1 MDYPLLMNL
10 DSLKLI
16 QSAPAKTS
24 FDAGAGFKLVAEPH
38 APGVFRIRLGTADA
52 VAHDLPTTGRAKVHA
67 DMLVARGEAISEA
80 ETRDAEN
87 GEYWEIAQGEIV
99 LQVGKRAFALN
110 LIRDGVALLNFTA
123 DGIGHDDGSWCFGLE
138 LTDEDSVYGLGQ
150 TVTDLNRRG
159 EYVVSDDPAH
169 MALPLAWSPRGWGL
183 YVHALG
189 RVDHDVAQSNRSVYE
204 VHAQTPTLDLFVF
217 TGEPTEI
224 LNQYTAITG
233 RAGQVSLWAMGAW
246 LKQPAQTTPTQII
259 EQVERLRA
267 NGVSL
272 DNVMMRAPMAWRW
285 QESKLTIDWNNERFP
300 DPKQVLDLFAAKSI
314 QIALPVLPAV
324 VVGSPTFAELEDRG
338 WLLAKDSGDACVF
351 KGTDVTDGQDYA
363 LLDLTHRDV
372 YKQWVER
379 QRQLADDGVSAV
391 LCDVQVD
398 IPDDVTARGGESGAN
413 LRALYPMLARQ
424 ALYEACAGHK
434 VPPEGLVLTHD
445 LVAAGQRYPWQAPIQ
460 TEQSWEGMRQS
471 VRAAL
476 SVGASGLPLQM
487 HALGHENQ
495 DMDPELYLR
504 WLAMCVFSG
513 NFQFENAQQLSGAK
527 LSAQHQSLLAQWMQW
542 RYRLIPYLLG
552 AIEDA
557 ARTGLPVQRSMAMCF
572 PQDRQSHDWDTQFM
586 CGPALLV
593 APVTEPGQHAQIYLP
608 ESEGWWDL
616 RTGWRYDGGQTLEME
631 VGLDVVPVFGREGHM
646 LCLGPATRS
655 TAEFNSAKLL
665 DEVWMFGM
673 PIHNPVVMRNKIRVM
688 QMQGSSY
695 IKGLEGLKILQSEG
709 LEVKR
714 RGAEVRISRA
724 R

>member
-1 MDYPLLMNL
+1 MNL

-16 QSAPAKTS
+16 QSNPAKVT
-24 FDAGAGFKLVAEPH
+24 FDAGAGFKLVVEPH
-38 APGVFRIRLGTADA
+38 APGVFRIRLGAADS
-52 VAHDLPTTGRAKVHA
+52 VAHDLPTAGRAKA
-67 DMLVARGEAISEA
+67 QAEMLIARGEAISEA
-80 ETRDAEN
+80 ETRVSDD
-87 GEYWEIAQGEIV
+87 GQCWEVCQGETI
-99 LQVGKRAFALN
+99 LQVGKQSFGLSVMKGGEVLLAF
-110 LIRDGVALLNFTA
+110 TP
-123 DGIGHDDGSWCFGLE
+123 DGIGHDEGTWAFGIE
-138 LTDEDSVYGLGQ
+138 LADDDAVYGLGQ

-169 MALPLAWSPRGWGL
+169 LALPLAWSPKGWGL
-183 YVHALG
+183 YVNTLD
-189 RVDHDVAQSNRSVYE
+189 RIDHDVADTVASVYE
-204 VHAQTPTLDLFVF
+204 VHAQGPVLDLFVF
-217 TGEPTEI
+217 TGEPGEI

-246 LKQPAQTTPTQII
+246 LKQSAGTSLTQIV

-267 NGVSL
+267 DGVAL
-272 DNVMMRAPMAWRW
+272 DNVMLRAPMAWRL
-285 QESKLTIDWNNERFP
+285 QESKLTIDWDSGRFP

-314 QIALPVLPAV
+314 QIALPALPAIL
-324 VVGSPTFAELEDRG
+324 VGTPTFEELEDRG
-338 WLLAKDSGDACVF
+338 WLLAKDNGDAYVCP
-351 KGTDVTDGQDYA
+351 GNDVTDGQA
-363 LLDLTHRDV
+363 FGLLDLTHKDV
-372 YKQWVER
+372 YRQWVER
-379 QRQLADDGVSAV
+379 HRQLADDGVSAV

-398 IPDDVTARGGESGAN
+398 FPDDVTCRGGESGAQ
-413 LRALYPMLARQ
+413 LRTLYPMLARQ

-445 LVAAGQRYPWQAPIQ
+445 LVPAGQRYPWQAPIK
-460 TEQSWEGMRQS
+460 TAFSWEGMRQRI
-471 VRAAL
+471 RAAL

-487 HALGHENQ
+487 QALGDESLTQ
-495 DMDPELYLR
+495 VEPELYLR
-504 WLAMCVFSG
+504 WLAACVFSG
-513 NFQFENAQQLSGAK
+513 NFQFESAEQLSTGK
-527 LSAQHQSLLAQWMQW
+527 LGGQHKSLVAHWMQW
-542 RYRLIPYLLG
+542 RYRLIPYVLG

-557 ARTGLPVQRSMAMCF
+557 ARTGMPVQRAMAMCF
-572 PQDRQSHDWDTQFM
+572 PQDQQAHQWDTQYM

-593 APVTEPGQHAQIYLP
+593 APVTEPGTKVQVYLP

-616 RTGWRYDGGQTLEME
+616 RTGWRYDAGQTIEMQAD
-631 VGLDVVPVFGREGHM
+631 LDMIPVFGREGHM
-646 LCLGPATRS
+646 LCLGPATRC

-695 IKGLEGLKILQSEG
+695 IKGLEGLKILPSEG